1 MEFSPRLLD
10 FNCLVKGPVLGKNKH
25 YVVAEHQNLLMVG
38 VVPLSKGAV
47 SSLLVSEFSK

>member
-1 MEFSPRLLD
+1 MHFFFQVQYQSD
-10 FNCLVKGPVLGKNKH
+10 QFLGKNKH

-47 SSLLVSEFSK
+47 SSRLVSEFSK